1 MALFEKVS
9 RLHSFLTYT
18 EGRGRFTRIL
28 EMEKMRCEKK
38 IKLKFS
44 SYPSFL
50 FTCSKSMENVGITAE
65 NYLQFILV
73 ICVCFQ
79 YRRKL

>member
-28 EMEKMRCEKK
+28 EMEK
-38 IKLKFS
+38 
-44 SYPSFL
+44 
-50 FTCSKSMENVGITAE
+50 
-65 NYLQFILV
+65 
-73 ICVCFQ
+73 
-79 YRRKL
+79 